1 MEQLDER
8 HRQEWAPLRPVCDVE
23 WKAQESN
30 AGCWSKIDLTIDA
43 I

>member
-1 MEQLDER
+1 MKGTDRNGHHLG
-8 HRQEWAPLRPVCDVE
+8 PVCDVE